1 MNARK
6 GLTLVNSPD
15 LYDEF
20 GELDRQIQAFKPVL
34 DRYEKLKAQIKA
46 EAEEYPA
53 DQDFTISGKLYDLQI
68 SAKANERK
76 IVSMRRVYKAVGSL
90 KGFLEICTVAL
101 KALEEKLGKDAV
113 AGLVEEGRTGSRRI
127 KAVARVAAQQHQQAA

>member
-1 MNARK
+1 M
-6 GLTLVNSPD
+6 VNSPD
-15 LYDEF
+15 IYDEF

-53 DQDFTISGKLYDLQI
+53 DQDFTLVGKLYDLQI

-76 IVSMRRVYKAVGSL
+76 IRSVRAVYKALGSL
-90 KGFLEICTVAL
+90 KAFYEVVTVAL
-101 KALEEKLGKDAV
+101 GKLEERLGKEKV
-113 AGLVEEGRTGSRRI
+113 AELVEESRTGSRRI